1 MQTSQLNLLAAW
13 SGILLGFVSGLV
25 FGLFFHRE
33 GWLGGYSSFK
43 RRLYRLGH
51 ISFFGLAVVNFMFY
65 FTAQQCAPG
74 DPAMA
79 IASWAFLAGAVSM
92 PLCCLFMAH
101 FPRTHLLFGVPVLS
115 LLLGAILTVISVT
128 DHASPVSN
136 HEKNRIHRHER
147 RARPQRRTH
156 QTGADPAGFCR
167 TQQNYRVAA

>member
-1 MQTSQLNLLAAW
+1 MQMPQLNLLAAW
-13 SGILLGFVSGLV
+13 SGILLGFISGLV

-65 FTAQQCAPG
+65 FTAQQVAPG
-74 DPAMA
+74 NPAMA

-101 FPRTHLLFGVPVLS
+101 FPRTHLLFAVPVLS
-115 LLLGAILTVISVT
+115 LLLGAVLTVITVT
-128 DHASPVSN
+128 DHASRFTPHPSPAYA
-136 HEKNRIHRHER
+136 KSY
-147 RARPQRRTH
+147 
-156 QTGADPAGFCR
+156 GAASPPA
-167 TQQNYRVAA
+167 AP